1 MSINREL
8 MHVPTELDR
17 ATRLGRL
24 LHSTALDQATSQLTA
39 LTADMAQL
47 RSLHDSTQV
56 HTGYP
61 VLDDTGGR
69 REGHQVVCYFPL
81 HLWKGCAHVWIA
93 CGRQLGVEPRQFHF
107 TSGVEVRTEY
117 AHVCRVLVC
126 GVQSWSDRLEQWRDG
141 PSLQHQCDDLVQQVK
156 ELEARQQHSIMQQL

>member
-56 HTGYP
+56 HTQAAP
-61 VLDDTGGR
+61 
-69 REGHQVVCYFPL
+69 F
-81 HLWKGCAHVWIA
+81 
-93 CGRQLGVEPRQFHF
+93 
-107 TSGVEVRTEY
+107 
-117 AHVCRVLVC
+117 
-126 GVQSWSDRLEQWRDG
+126 
-141 PSLQHQCDDLVQQVK
+141 
-156 ELEARQQHSIMQQL
+156 